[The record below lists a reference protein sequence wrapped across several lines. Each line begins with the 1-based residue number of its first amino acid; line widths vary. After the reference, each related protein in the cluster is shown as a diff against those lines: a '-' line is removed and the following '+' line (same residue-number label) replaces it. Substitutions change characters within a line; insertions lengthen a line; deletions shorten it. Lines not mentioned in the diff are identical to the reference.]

1 MRDNIP
7 RDTLPAPDRGSRAR
21 RGHAWP
27 RLAPLD
33 APAGGEALDRREGVA
48 LFAALFVV
56 ALLTRILWI
65 RVPTNVDEGFW
76 ISRAPWFYTAL
87 LTGDFAGTYAFHHPG
102 VTNMWLIGL
111 GLALRYL
118 ARGLLPLDDLARQS
132 ASFFGYLQALI
143 QLPATPLGPY
153 VSGRAVFAVVTSSC
167 MVGFYLLSRRLW
179 GGAIAL
185 LATAILLFEPFFL
198 AYERLITT
206 DSNQANFTWLSL
218 LAFLIYLKELTESG
232 QARRRWL
239 VFSGAFFGLAVL
251 SKVPSV
257 LNLPVYAACAVWA
270 AWRLRG
276 RGQRPRLAL
285 DLLLWGFAAF
295 AAAFALWPAW
305 WVDLPGTL
313 ARQYAGLM
321 GEVQGH
327 DQFFLGQ
334 TTATPGP
341 AYYPV
346 VMAFRLSPLVLL
358 GSLFGVAALPLPRL
372 RRYVPGREYLG
383 AALLDVLVVMAG
395 FTRFGSKH
403 DRYLVVVIPGLALL
417 TAAGIWAALSWWA
430 DRRGKAGAKA
440 GRPAS
445 GSSARG
451 AWVAGFSPS
460 GRYLG
465 WALIGVLVLQLA
477 VLLPHA
483 PYYLTYFNPL
493 LGGPAVAYK
502 TLMVG
507 NGELLDQ
514 AGAWLNA
521 HAGKGASAAASGY
534 TPSLAP
540 YFEGRTLELLVDPT
554 KDYYPLRDTNYVVLY
569 GNQLQRGLPA
579 NLVSYF
585 SPQKPVYT
593 VRRHGVNYAFIYPGP
608 AVHPEDVADI
618 PNRVDLDFGGKV
630 RLLGYE
636 LETPKV
642 KPGEPAVL
650 ALYWEALA
658 PFDAPDYSVY
668 VGVTDPE
675 GNLFGKVDGIPVG
688 RMMPVDQWRPGMIVR
703 DVQQV
708 PILPGTPEG
717 DYSLDLSFFS
727 PQIGQ
732 ALEIRDE
739 NGPRGNRIS
748 LTKVAVTKTDAFLT
762 ETADLG
768 IANPITG
775 DIALF
780 AGGPRLLGYEW
791 PQPDTALAGDAI
803 PITLLWQAA
812 TERPSDVRLY
822 LQLSS
827 GAGRWRRAVGHA
839 LGGRYPADRWSPG
852 ELVRDAWPALLP
864 ADAPA
869 GRYRVEL
876 VATTPAGERVL
887 LALGEVEVK
896 ARPHSFEAPQ
906 PTRSQR
912 AALGGE
918 VELVGYDMPE
928 EAKPGEPLA
937 VILHWH
943 ALAESPKSYVRF
955 AHLLAPGDEGGQEST
970 LYPIVAQQDSVPG
983 QGELPTTGWVPGE
996 YLVDRVQLVLPPDLP
1011 AGQYR
1016 LEVGF
1021 YDPITGQRLADTE
1034 GRDMI
1039 LLQQPVVV
1047 R

>member
-1 MRDNIP
+1 MSDEV
-7 RDTLPAPDRGSRAR
+7 SREAS
-21 RGHAWP
+21 GG
-27 RLAPLD
+27 
-33 APAGGEALDRREGVA
+33 AGGQGRSGAARDQRVLATVA
-48 LFAALFVV
+48 VIFAVSLI
-56 ALLTRILWI
+56 TKILWI
-65 RVPTNVDEGFW
+65 SVPTNVDEGFW
-76 ISRAPWFYTAL
+76 ISRAPRFYTAL

-132 ASFFGYLQALI
+132 ASFLGYLQALI

-153 VSGRAVFAVVTSSC
+153 ISGRAVFAVVTSSC
-167 MVGFYLLSRRLW
+167 MVAFYLLSRRLW

-218 LAFLIYLKELTESG
+218 LAFLIYLKELTELGRS
-232 QARRRWL
+232 RRGWMI
-239 VFSGAFFGLAVL
+239 FSGAFFGLAVL

-257 LNLPVYAACAVWA
+257 LNLPVYAACAAWA

-276 RGQRPRLAL
+276 RGQWLRLAL

-295 AAAFALWPAW
+295 ATAFALWPAW

-341 AYYPV
+341 LYYPV

-358 GSLFGVAALPLPRL
+358 GSLFGLTVLLLPRL
-372 RRYVPGREYLG
+372 RRYVPGRTYLG
-383 AALLDVLVVMAG
+383 AALLDVIVVIAG

-403 DRYLVVVIPGLALL
+403 DRYLAVVIPGLALL
-417 TAAGIWAALSWWA
+417 TAAGIWAAVSWWA
-430 DRRGKAGAKA
+430 AGKYTVYNRRGKAGAKV
-440 GRPAS
+440 RPSAQESTLYS
-445 GSSARG
+445 GELSERG
-451 AWVAGFSPS
+451 AWMAGLSPS
-460 GRYLG
+460 RRYLV
-465 WALIGVLVLQLA
+465 WALIGVLIVQLA

-493 LGGPAVAYK
+493 LGGPAAAYK

-507 NGELLDQ
+507 NGELLDL
-514 AGAWLNA
+514 AGDWLNA
-521 HAGKGASAAASGY
+521 HAGKDALAAASGY

-540 YFEGRTLELLVDPT
+540 YFEGRTLELLIDPT
-554 KDYYPLRDTNYVVLY
+554 KDYYPLRDANYVILY
-569 GNQLQRGLPA
+569 GNQLQRGLPTD
-579 NLVSYF
+579 LVSYF
-585 SPQKPVYT
+585 SPQKAVYT
-593 VRRHGVNYAFIYPGP
+593 VRRHGVNYALIYPGP
-608 AVHPEDVADI
+608 AVRPQDVERI
-618 PNRVDLDFGGKV
+618 PNPMSLDFGGKV
-630 RLLGYE
+630 RLLGYD
-636 LETPKV
+636 LETPQV

-675 GNLFGKVDGIPVG
+675 GSVFGKVDGIPVG
-688 RMMPVDQWRPGMIVR
+688 KMMPVDQWRPGMIVR

-717 DYSLDLSFFS
+717 EYSLDLSFFS

-732 ALEIRDE
+732 ALEIRDD

-748 LTKVAVTKTDAFLT
+748 LTKVAVTKTDASLV

-780 AGGPRLLGYEW
+780 AGGPRLLGYDW
-791 PQPDTALAGDAI
+791 SQPATALAGDAL

-812 TERPSDVRLY
+812 TGRPDDVRLY

-827 GAGRWRRAVGHA
+827 GAGVWRRDVGHA

-869 GRYRVEL
+869 GHYRVDL
-876 VATTPAGERVL
+876 VATTPAGDRVL
-887 LALGEVEVK
+887 LALGEVELK

-906 PTRSQR
+906 PTRPQR
-912 AALGGE
+912 AALGGQ

-928 EAKPGEPLA
+928 EAGPGEPLA
-937 VILHWH
+937 VTLHWH

-955 AHLLAPGDEGGQEST
+955 VHLLDGEGR
-970 LYPIVAQQDSVPG
+970 IVTQQDSVPG
-983 QGELPTTGWVPGE
+983 QSELPTTGWVPGE
-996 YLVDRVQLVLPPDLP
+996 YLVDRVQLALPPDLP

-1021 YDPITGQRLADTE
+1021 YDPVTGQRLADAE
-1034 GRDMI
+1034 DRDAI
-1039 LLQQPVVV
+1039 LLEQPVVV
-1047 R
+1047 P

>member
-1 MRDNIP
+1 MSDNVS
-7 RDTLPAPDRGSRAR
+7 REEGRGAGEQGSRGAAR
-21 RGHAWP
+21 
-27 RLAPLD
+27 
-33 APAGGEALDRREGVA
+33 DRQVLVTVA
-48 LFAALFVV
+48 VIFAVSLITK
-56 ALLTRILWI
+56 LLWI
-65 RVPTNVDEGFW
+65 RVPTNVDEGSW
-76 ISRAPWFYTAL
+76 IIRAPRFYTAL
-87 LTGDFAGTYAFHHPG
+87 LTGDFTGTYASHHPG

-118 ARGLLPLDDLARQS
+118 TRGLLPLGDLARQS
-132 ASFFGYLQALI
+132 ASFLGYLQALI

-153 VSGRAVFAVVTSSC
+153 ISGRAVFAVVTSSC

-218 LAFLIYLKELTESG
+218 LAFLIYLKELTEHGRS
-232 QARRRWL
+232 RRGWMI
-239 VFSGAFFGLAVL
+239 FSGAFFGLAML

-276 RGQRPRLAL
+276 RGPCLRLAL

-295 AAAFALWPAW
+295 AAAFAFWPAW

-341 AYYPV
+341 LYYPV
-346 VMAFRLSPLVLL
+346 VMAFRVSPLVLL
-358 GSLFGVAALPLPRL
+358 GSLFGVASLLLPRL

-383 AALLDVLVVMAG
+383 AALLDVVVVMAG
-395 FTRFGSKH
+395 FTSFGSKH
-403 DRYLVVVIPGLALL
+403 DRYLVVVVPGLALL

-430 DRRGKAGAKA
+430 DRRGQTGAEAGSWAQESTLH
-440 GRPAS
+440 S
-445 GSSARG
+445 GEPSERG
-451 AWVAGFSPS
+451 ARAVGR
-460 GRYLG
+460 RYLG
-465 WALIGVLVLQLA
+465 WALIGVLVVQLA
-477 VLLPHA
+477 VLLPHV

-493 LGGPAVAYK
+493 LGGPAAAYK
-502 TLMVG
+502 KLMVG

-521 HAGKGASAAASGY
+521 HAGEGASAAASGY
-534 TPSLAP
+534 TSSLAP
-540 YFEGRTLELLVDPT
+540 YFGERTLELLVDPT
-554 KDYYPLRDTNYVVLY
+554 KNYYPLRDANYVVLY

-579 NLVSYF
+579 DLVSYF

-593 VRRHGVNYAFIYPGP
+593 VRRHGVNYALIYPGP
-608 AVHPEDVADI
+608 AVRRQDVERI
-618 PNRVDLDFGGKV
+618 PNPMSLDFGGKA

-636 LETPKV
+636 LETPQV

-675 GNLFGKVDGIPVG
+675 GNRFGKVDSIPVG
-688 RMMPVDQWRPGMIVR
+688 SMMPVDQWRPGMIVR

-708 PILPGTPEG
+708 PILPGTPQGE
-717 DYSLDLSFFS
+717 YSLDLGFFS

-739 NGPRGNRIS
+739 NGPRGNRIP
-748 LTKVAVTKTDAFLT
+748 LTQVAVTKADASLA

-768 IANPITG
+768 IANPIAG

-780 AGGPRLLGYEW
+780 AGGPRLLGYDW
-791 PQPDTALAGDAI
+791 SQPDAALAGDAI
-803 PITLLWQAA
+803 PTTLLWQAA
-812 TERPSDVRLY
+812 TERPGDVRLY

-827 GAGRWRRAVGHA
+827 GAGVWRRAMGHA
-839 LGGRYPADRWSPG
+839 LGGGYPADRWLPG
-852 ELVRDAWPALLP
+852 ELVRDAWQALLP
-864 ADAPA
+864 VDAPA

-876 VATTPAGERVL
+876 VAATPAGDRVL
-887 LALGEVEVK
+887 LSLGEVELK
-896 ARPHSFEAPQ
+896 ARPHSFEAPR
-906 PTRSQR
+906 PTRPQR
-912 AALGGE
+912 AALGGQQE
-918 VELVGYDMPE
+918 STLDSQNRTVELVGYDIPE

-937 VILHWH
+937 VTLHWQ

-955 AHLLAPGDEGGQEST
+955 VHLLDGEGR
-970 LYPIVAQQDSVPG
+970 IVAQQDSVPG
-983 QGELPTTGWVPGE
+983 QGELSTTGWVPGE
-996 YLVDRVQLVLPPDLP
+996 YLVDRVQLGLPPDLP
-1011 AGQYR
+1011 EGQYR
-1016 LEVGF
+1016 LEVGL
-1021 YDPITGQRLADTE
+1021 YDPITGQRLADAE